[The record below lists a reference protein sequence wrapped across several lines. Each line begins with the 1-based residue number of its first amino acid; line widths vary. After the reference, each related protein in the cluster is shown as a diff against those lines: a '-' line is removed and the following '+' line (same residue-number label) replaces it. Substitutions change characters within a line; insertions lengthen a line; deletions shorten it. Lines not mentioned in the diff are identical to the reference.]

1 MIPNMEVLGS
11 LVRDLHQMLTEV
23 FYLMLPVTILLSVV
37 IGYLKS
43 GDTDFTDILRRA
55 FIASLLLA
63 SFPEVSSLILDVC
76 DGLALK
82 IDNMSGLE
90 TFIRMAEEKSQSYA
104 GARNVLLLKF
114 DDLFISILSFGSF
127 MLLYFARYITVALY
141 YFFWVLLSALSP
153 LMILAY
159 MFPSTANVTKNL
171 YRGLIEVACWKILW
185 AVLSAM
191 LTSLSFGN
199 VYQTEGS
206 YITLTIMNFVIAV
219 ALLFTPL
226 LVRSLIGEGVQGT
239 AQNLGTT
246 VLLAAMAIPQ
256 RALKIKEVSREVL
269 SQIHNIK
276 PNRR

>member
-1 MIPNMEVLGS
+1 MIPNMEILGS
-11 LVRDLHQMLTEV
+11 LVRDLHQMLTGI
-23 FYLMLPVTILLSVV
+23 FYLMLPVMILLSVV

-43 GDTDFTDILRRA
+43 GTTDFTDIVRRA
-55 FIASLLLA
+55 FLASLLLA
-63 SFPEVSSLILDVC
+63 SFPEISSLILEIC
-76 DGLALK
+76 DGLAVK

-90 TFIRMAEEKSQSYA
+90 TFIQMAEEKSQTYA
-104 GARNVLLLKF
+104 TAKNVLLLKF

-159 MFPSTANVTKNL
+159 MFPSTSGITKNL
-171 YRGLIEVACWKILW
+171 YRGLIEVASWKIIW
-185 AVLSAM
+185 ALLSAM

-199 VYQTEGS
+199 IYQTEGS

-226 LVRSLIGEGVQGT
+226 ILRSLIGEGVQGA
-239 AQNLGTT
+239 AQNLGMTAA
-246 VLLAAMAIPQ
+246 LAALSLPT

-269 SQIHNIK
+269 TQKFNK
-276 PNRR
+276 FNRR